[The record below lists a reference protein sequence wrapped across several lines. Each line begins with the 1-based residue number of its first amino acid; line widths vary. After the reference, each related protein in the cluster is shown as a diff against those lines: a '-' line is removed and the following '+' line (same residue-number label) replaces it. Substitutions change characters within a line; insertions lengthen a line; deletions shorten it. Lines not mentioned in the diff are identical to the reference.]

1 MMKYKEIDNQIEKM
15 QKEFELSVIEQEEYN
30 KELYRLKEE
39 ELLAEYYYSEKFK
52 DEEYYQELN
61 PMEL

>member
-1 MMKYKEIDNQIEKM
+1 MKYKEIDNQIEKM
-15 QKEFELSVIEQEEYN
+15 QREFELSVIEQEEYN
-30 KELYRLKEE
+30 KELYKLKEE

>member
-1 MMKYKEIDNQIEKM
+1 MMKYKEINKQIEKM
-15 QKEFELSVIEQEEYN
+15 QREFELSVIEQEEYN

>member
-1 MMKYKEIDNQIEKM
+1 MKYKEIDNQIEKM

>member
-1 MMKYKEIDNQIEKM
+1 MKYKEIDNQIEKM
-15 QKEFELSVIEQEEYN
+15 QREFELSVIEQEQYN

>member
-1 MMKYKEIDNQIEKM
+1 MMKYKEINKQTEKM
-15 QKEFELSVIEQEEYN
+15 QREFELSVIEQEEYN
-30 KELYRLKEE
+30 KELYKLKEE

>member
-1 MMKYKEIDNQIEKM
+1 MKYKEIDTQIEKM
-15 QKEFELSVIEQEEYN
+15 QKEFELSVIEQEQYN

>member
-15 QKEFELSVIEQEEYN
+15 QREFELSVIEQEEYN

>member
-1 MMKYKEIDNQIEKM
+1 MKYKEIDNQIEKM
-15 QKEFELSVIEQEEYN
+15 QREFELSVIEQEEYN

>member
-1 MMKYKEIDNQIEKM
+1 MKYKEIDNQIEKM
-15 QKEFELSVIEQEEYN
+15 QREFELSVIEQEQYN
-30 KELYRLKEE
+30 KELYKLKEE

>member
-1 MMKYKEIDNQIEKM
+1 MIKYKEIDNQIEKM
-15 QKEFELSVIEQEEYN
+15 QREFELSVIEQEQYN

>member
-1 MMKYKEIDNQIEKM
+1 MIKYKEIDNQIEKM
-15 QKEFELSVIEQEEYN
+15 QREFELSVIEQEEYN

>member
-15 QKEFELSVIEQEEYN
+15 QREFELSVIEQEEYN
-30 KELYRLKEE
+30 KELYKLKEE